1 MRVTTLYLD
10 DGPAVSTLSA
20 PALEP
25 MPAALAAGPDLAAW
39 EAFEAATFPDLR
51 QEPTP

>member
-20 PALEP
+20 PDLEP
-25 MPAALAAGPDLAAW
+25 MPTAQTAGPSVAAW